1 MANQIYLAVYRL
13 FLAHTYINGPF
24 FTPFMNLSYEL
35 RIPKERI
42 AVLIGTEGETKKRLE
57 EDLQIK
63 ILIDSKE
70 GDVTVIGEDAVQLY
84 TGKEI
89 VRAVARGFNPQIAL
103 LLLKQDYAFELID
116 LADYVKNSNHM
127 QRLKGRV
134 IGTEGKSR
142 RLIEES
148 TESYIS
154 VYGKTI
160 GVIAPIDT
168 ITITKQAIHALLSGS
183 PHSSVYRWLEKK
195 RREIKRSR
203 VLDDKGF

>member
-1 MANQIYLAVYRL
+1 
-13 FLAHTYINGPF
+13 
-24 FTPFMNLSYEL
+24 MNLSYEL

-57 EDLQIK
+57 EELHIK

-70 GDVTVIGEDAVQLY
+70 GDVVVVGEDALQLY
-84 TGKEI
+84 TGREI

-103 LLLKQDYAFELID
+103 LMLKQDYAFELID
-116 LADYVKNSNHM
+116 LGDYAKHANHM

-142 RLIEES
+142 HLIEEA
-148 TESYIS
+148 TESHIS

-160 GVIAPIDT
+160 GIIAPIES
-168 ITITKQAIHALLSGS
+168 ITVAKQAVHMLLSGS
-183 PHSSVYRWLEKK
+183 PHSGVYKWLDKK
-195 RREIKRSR
+195 RRDIKRDR
-203 VLDDKGF
+203 VLGKSF

>member
-1 MANQIYLAVYRL
+1 
-13 FLAHTYINGPF
+13 
-24 FTPFMNLSYEL
+24 MNLSYEL

-42 AVLIGTEGETKKRLE
+42 AVLIGTEGETKRQLE
-57 EDLQIK
+57 ADLGIK
-63 ILIDSKE
+63 IQIDSKE
-70 GDVTVIGEDAVQLY
+70 GDVTVIGDDAVQLY
-84 TGKEI
+84 TGREI

-116 LADYVKNSNHM
+116 LADYAKHANHM

-142 RLIEES
+142 KLIEEA

-154 VYGKTI
+154 VYGKTVGI
-160 GVIAPIDT
+160 IAPIET
-168 ITITKQAIHALLSGS
+168 ITISKQAIHSLLSGS

-195 RREIKRSR
+195 RREIKRDR
-203 VLDDKGF
+203 VLGTERSGF

>member
-1 MANQIYLAVYRL
+1 ME
-13 FLAHTYINGPF
+13 
-24 FTPFMNLSYEL
+24 LSYEL

-42 AVLIGTEGETKKRLE
+42 AVLIGTEGETKRLLE
-57 EDLQIK
+57 RDLGIK

-70 GDVTVIGEDAVQLY
+70 GDVTVVGDDAVQLY

-89 VRAVARGFNPQIAL
+89 VRAIARGFNPQIAL
-103 LLLKQDYAFELID
+103 LLLKSDYAFELVD
-116 LADYVKNSNHM
+116 LTDYSKHATHL

-142 RLIEES
+142 HIIEQA
-148 TESYIS
+148 TESHIS

-160 GVIAPIDT
+160 SIIAPIET
-168 ITITKQAIHALLSGS
+168 IVLAKQAVHSLLSGS

-195 RREIKRSR
+195 QRELKRQQAFGMSRR
-203 VLDDKGF
+203 DDI